1 MTGSPN
7 SHPPHTTGEG
17 GPSSGSTQLMPV
29 AGAHLAIRW
38 PDGAAQ
44 MVPLG
49 KKAFTIGRHPTND
62 IVVPIPT
69 VSSEH
74 ALIEEQL
81 IDSAG
86 RGASTGTSS
95 GRRGHRVVDRGSRNG
110 TFVNGRRI
118 STVTLRDG
126 DIIRIGDALGNS
138 VSLKYHAALPSPV
151 ASTGEG
157 LGVGAVESVSL
168 GQFDL
173 EQVDGLTIGR
183 DPANDLRLDSPVVS
197 RRHAR
202 IERAPRL
209 PSPAASAGEEPGV
222 RASSHTLFDLSSTNG
237 TYVNGSRVQP
247 GAGAPLH
254 PGDVVQIGPFRLTYQ
269 PSALSQV
276 AGAAQA
282 RIDALHLTRR
292 VGGARSARLILRD
305 VSLSILPR
313 EFVAIVGASGSGKTA
328 LLNALS
334 GYRRAEG
341 RVLLN
346 GDDFYAH
353 YALYRGLLGYVPQDD
368 IIHLDLP
375 VDRALRYVAQ
385 LRLPSD
391 TSAEEIEQRI
401 RRVLAEV
408 EMAEHR
414 EQLVWRLSGGQRKRV
429 SIGAELIAEP
439 GVFFLDEA
447 TSGLDPGLEKKLM
460 YTLRRMADAGRT
472 IVLVT
477 HATANIRQ
485 CDHVAFL
492 SDGRLVFFGP
502 PAAALDFFGAGD
514 FADIYAE
521 IERNPERWE
530 ERYHA
535 SPTAQQYLAARLSAL
550 PEAPA
555 FPVSNQL
562 PAISDRG
569 RPRVSFS
576 RQFLVLTRRTFELI
590 LRDSVRLAALL
601 AVMPVIGVLLS
612 LLADPD
618 TLVGASEERIA
629 DVLQETGR
637 YSIAAQA
644 QSVLMM
650 LGLAAV
656 LLGMFV
662 ASFELVRE
670 RAIYRR
676 ERMVNLRLAPYLG
689 SKAAVLVGFAL
700 IQCLALI
707 VAFGARVSFPQAGTF
722 LPGPLEIYLTLTLA
736 AAAGTLMGL
745 FISAIVNTAAT
756 AIYVVLF
763 AVFAQIMFA
772 GVIFQLPGATQALSY
787 LTVTRW
793 TVEAL
798 GSSVDLPGLND
809 LGRIEV
815 TETIESVDPLT
826 DETVQRPVTVR
837 DRLQVDFN
845 VNYGY
850 APSYVAERWGVLV
863 AFCLLFGWLSA
874 LAQRRM
880 DR

>member
-1 MTGSPN
+1 
-7 SHPPHTTGEG
+7 
-17 GPSSGSTQLMPV
+17 MPV
-29 AGAHLAIRW
+29 AAAHLAIRW

-44 MVPLG
+44 TVPLR
-49 KKAFTIGRHPTND
+49 KKTFTIGRHPTND

-74 ALIEEQL
+74 ALIEEHV
-81 IDSAG
+81 ID
-86 RGASTGTSS
+86 

-110 TFVNGRRI
+110 TFVNGRRA

-138 VSLKYHAALPSPV
+138 VSLTYQAAH
-151 ASTGEG
+151 
-157 LGVGAVESVSL
+157 AVESVSL
-168 GQFDL
+168 GQLDL
-173 EQVDGLTIGR
+173 AQADSLTIGR
-183 DPANDLRLDSPVVS
+183 DPANDLHLDSPAVS

-202 IERAPRL
+202 IERV
-209 PSPAASAGEEPGV
+209 PAGHV
-222 RASSHTLFDLSSTNG
+222 LIDLSSTNG
-237 TYVNGSRVQP
+237 TYVNGSRLQP
-247 GAGAPLH
+247 NSGVTLR
-254 PGDVVQIGPFRLTYQ
+254 PGDVVHIGPFRLTYQ
-269 PSALSQV
+269 PSTLSQV
-276 AGAAQA
+276 VGAMQA
-282 RIDALHLTRR
+282 RIDALNLTRR
-292 VGGARSARLILRD
+292 VDPAGWGVPSAALRGSASSSARSVRLILRD

-313 EFVAIVGASGSGKTA
+313 EFVAIVGGSGAGKTT
-328 LLNALS
+328 LLDALS
-334 GYRRAEG
+334 GVRRAEG

-391 TSAEEIEQRI
+391 TSADEIEQRV

-414 EQLVWRLSGGQRKRV
+414 EQIVSSLSGGQRKRV

-439 GVFFLDEA
+439 SLFFLDEA

-492 SDGRLVFFGP
+492 SGGRLVFFGP
-502 PAAALDFFGAGD
+502 PAAALDFFGAAD

-521 IERNPERWE
+521 IERNPELWE
-530 ERYHA
+530 ERYRA
-535 SPTAQQYLAARLSAL
+535 STTAQQVLGARLSDL
-550 PEAPA
+550 PEAPRSA
-555 FPVSNQL
+555 MDISL
-562 PAISDRG
+562 PA
-569 RPRVSFS
+569 RPRVSFL
-576 RQFLVLTRRTFELI
+576 RQFFILTQRTFELV

-601 AVMPVIGVLLS
+601 AVMPIISVLLS
-612 LLADPD
+612 LLADPEA
-618 TLVGASEERIA
+618 LVGASEERVA
-629 DVLQETGR
+629 DILHETGR

-707 VAFGARVSFPQAGTF
+707 VAFGIRVPFPQAGTF
-722 LPGPLEIYLTLTLA
+722 LPGPLEIYLTLALS
-736 AAAGTLMGL
+736 AAAGTMIGL
-745 FISAIVNTAAT
+745 FISAIVNNAAT

-772 GVIFQLPGATQALSY
+772 GVIFPLPGATQGLSY

-798 GSSVDLPGLND
+798 GSSVDLPRLND

-815 TETIESVDPLT
+815 TKTVESVDPLT
-826 DETVQRPVTVR
+826 NETVERPVTVR
-837 DRLQVDFN
+837 DRLHVDFN
-845 VNYGY
+845 VNYGHS
-850 APSYVAERWGVLV
+850 PSYVIERWGVLV
-863 AFCLLFGWLSA
+863 AFCLLFGGLSV

-880 DR
+880 DS

>member
-1 MTGSPN
+1 MTVFPD
-7 SHPPHTTGEG
+7 SHP
-17 GPSSGSTQLMPV
+17 SAGSTQLMPV
-29 AGAHLAIRW
+29 AVAHLAIRW

-44 MVPLG
+44 TAPLR

-62 IVVPIPT
+62 VVVPIPT

-81 IDSAG
+81 ID
-86 RGASTGTSS
+86 
-95 GRRGHRVVDRGSRNG
+95 GRRGHRLVDRGSRNG
-110 TFVNGRRI
+110 TFVNGRRA

-138 VSLKYHAALPSPV
+138 VSLTYRAAH
-151 ASTGEG
+151 
-157 LGVGAVESVSL
+157 AVESVSL

-173 EQVDGLTIGR
+173 GKIDSLTIGR
-183 DPANDLRLDSPVVS
+183 DPANDLPLDSPVVS

-202 IERAPRL
+202 VERT
-209 PSPAASAGEEPGV
+209 PAGHALV
-222 RASSHTLFDLSSTNG
+222 DLSSTNG
-237 TYVNGSRVQP
+237 TYVNGSPLQP
-247 GAGAPLH
+247 NTGAALR

-276 AGAAQA
+276 VGAAQA

-292 VGGARSARLILRD
+292 VGARSARLILRD

-313 EFVAIVGASGSGKTA
+313 EFVAIVGGSGSGKTT
-328 LLNALS
+328 LLDALS

-353 YALYRGLLGYVPQDD
+353 YPLYRGLLGYVPQDD
-368 IIHLDLP
+368 IIHVDLP

-391 TSAEEIEQRI
+391 TSAGEIEQRI

-414 EQLVWRLSGGQRKRV
+414 EQLVSSLSGGQRKRV

-439 GVFFLDEA
+439 GIFFLDEA

-521 IERNPERWE
+521 IERNPELWE

-535 SPTAQQYLAARLSAL
+535 SAAAQQYLAARLGAL
-550 PEAPA
+550 PETPRSTTDTA
-555 FPVSNQL
+555 L
-562 PAISDRG
+562 PA

-576 RQFLVLTRRTFELI
+576 RQFFILTQRTFELV

-601 AVMPVIGVLLS
+601 AVMPVIGMLLS
-612 LLADPD
+612 QLADPGV
-618 TLVGASEERIA
+618 LVGASEERIA
-629 DVLQETGR
+629 DILQETGR

-689 SKAAVLVGFAL
+689 SKAAVLIGFAL

-707 VAFGARVSFPQAGTF
+707 VAFGARASFPQAGTF

-736 AAAGTLMGL
+736 AAAGTMMGL
-745 FISAIVNTAAT
+745 FISAIVNNAAT

-763 AVFAQIMFA
+763 VVFAQIMFA

-815 TETIESVDPLT
+815 TKTVESVDPLT
-826 DETVQRPVTVR
+826 NESVQRPVTVR
-837 DRLQVDFN
+837 GRLHVDFN
-845 VNYGY
+845 VNYGH
-850 APSYVAERWGVLV
+850 APSYVAERWGVLL
-863 AFCLLFGWLSA
+863 AFCLLFGWLSV